1 MNFFIKSNC
10 EISNNSLLPSDGF
23 LDSLI
28 NYDKENIHP
37 EVIKA
42 IQPYLKNPEF
52 EPDFVRSKSGAAAG
66 LCAWVIN
73 IIKFYEVYCDVE
85 PKRRALEAANAEL
98 SAAQDKLLVITQK
111 VASLEE
117 MLAKLT
123 ADFEKATADKLR
135 CQQEADATQA
145 TIQLANRLVGGLA
158 SENVR
163 WAENN
168 EDWLLLCSSLSVF
181 VAGDSYW
188 LKANLPLINRKALLK
203 APQELLSSSCEKI
216 HLLIE
221 ANPLMTVIAS
231 FHFL

>member
-1 MNFFIKSNC
+1 MINEIFIGVVTNVTAAVMV
-10 EISNNSLLPSDGF
+10 LLAPKGKVPKDRSWKAAKIVMAKVDAF
-23 LDSLI
+23 LDHLI
-28 NYDKENIHP
+28 NYDKECIHP

-52 EPDFVRSKSGAAAG
+52 EPDFVRSKSAAAAG

-98 SAAQDKLLVITQK
+98 AAAQDKLLVITQK
-111 VASLEE
+111 VVSLEE
-117 MLAKLT
+117 QLAALT
-123 ADFEKATADKLR
+123 ADFEKATADKVR

-163 WAENN
+163 WAEA
-168 EDWLLLCSSLSVF
+168 
-181 VAGDSYW
+181 VA
-188 LKANLPLINRKALLK
+188 
-203 APQELLSSSCEKI
+203 E
-216 HLLIE
+216 
-221 ANPLMTVIAS
+221 
-231 FHFL
+231 